1 MGNWT
6 DRFDPETVDEIKRYE
21 VGEGDFLLAER
32 LAMHKGVESVFGFTW
47 FMGRRYKLVDAADH
61 IGYEWTGRA
70 HGSLADALATLAVQR
85 WLEQWLVAE

>member
-1 MGNWT
+1 MERSLQGSTTSTFPGGGSSAITGADAATRDEAGIT
-6 DRFDPETVDEIKRYE
+6 DTMKE
-21 VGEGDFLLAER
+21 
-32 LAMHKGVESVFGFTW
+32 FTW

>member
-32 LAMHKGVESVFGFTW
+32 LAMHKGVECPVF
-47 FMGRRYKLVDAADH
+47 AD
-61 IGYEWTGRA
+61 
-70 HGSLADALATLAVQR
+70 SATIMI
-85 WLEQWLVAE
+85 

>member
-32 LAMHKGVESVFGFTW
+32 LAIH
-47 FMGRRYKLVDAADH
+47 RR
-61 IGYEWTGRA
+61 
-70 HGSLADALATLAVQR
+70 ALL
-85 WLEQWLVAE
+85 LEKKRSR

>member
-32 LAMHKGVESVFGFTW
+32 LAMHKGVESVFGFHVNCLGLGKAILGE
-47 FMGRRYKLVDAADH
+47 GRLSR
-61 IGYEWTGRA
+61 
-70 HGSLADALATLAVQR
+70 
-85 WLEQWLVAE
+85 